1 MGGGPV
7 ARTGGRYTSGDWRVK
22 QGNEPEFIERWTE
35 FVTWAKENSSGANEF
50 FLIQQAD
57 DPQHFLSFGKW
68 DDQTAVDAWRQSP
81 DFVER
86 LGRCRELCDDF
97 TAHDFEP
104 VAHVGG

>member
-1 MGGGPV
+1 V
-7 ARTGGRYTSGDWRVK
+7 AGTGGRYTSGDWRVK
-22 QGNEPEFIERWTE
+22 QGNDPGFIERWTE

-68 DDQTAVDAWRQSP
+68 DDQSAVDAWRQSP
-81 DFVER
+81 DFAER
-86 LGRCRELCDDF
+86 LGTCRELCDEF

>member
-1 MGGGPV
+1 M

-86 LGRCRELCDDF
+86 LGRCRELCDEF